1 MNDARKSILNL
12 LVMVGGKIIRP
23 SEMRAEILNVEKF
36 LDTLPAQQVEVGKQF
51 AARLAAE
58 TALARA
64 NLTIAELREQL
75 AQRTCTVHLNYTP
88 PTENEMEAIVADL
101 RSAITQGVK

>member
-1 MNDARKSILNL
+1 MNDARKSMIELRHAIECTDD
-12 LVMVGGKIIRP
+12 GHSYIIQQH
-23 SEMRAEILNVEKF
+23 ILNVEKF

-75 AQRTCTVHLNYTP
+75 AAV
-88 PTENEMEAIVADL
+88 
-101 RSAITQGVK
+101 SA